1 MQCPV
6 MFQYH
11 ELALSQVETSRW
23 LATDLPWHLQDDIRS
38 YSPLARVVITMQF
51 IDEPCTHKPFNIL
64 SSFPFEPQPL
74 S

>member
-11 ELALSQVETSRW
+11 ELALSQVETSQW

-38 YSPLARVVITMQF
+38 YSPLAQVVITMQF
-51 IDEPCTHKPFNIL
+51 IDEPCTRKPFNIL